1 MDIYDTYFEKLSE
14 KLKET
19 YNRRGFG
26 FDYFSNK
33 KDACDFVLSKIAKDN
48 IITFGGSMSISQVG
62 LFDAIKDGDYPNFF
76 NRSDKSIAKVAELK
90 AFESDVYLC
99 SANAITR
106 DGMVICI
113 DGNGNRVAAIAY
125 GPKRVYLIVGKN
137 KLANDA
143 SEALNRVRNVAA
155 AQNSIRFG
163 LDNPCAVDM
172 LCNEECELEKRLCSY
187 RLHLEKSYPE
197 GRIHIIFIDEDL
209 GF

>member
-1 MDIYDTYFEKLSE
+1 MEIYDTYFEKLSE
-14 KLKET
+14 NLKET

-26 FDYFSNK
+26 FDYFKNK
-33 KDACDFVLSKIAKDN
+33 EAACSFVLSKIDKDN
-48 IITFGGSMSISQVG
+48 IITFGGSMSVAQVG

-76 NRSDKSIAKVAELK
+76 NRNDKTLTKVAELK
-90 AFESDVYLC
+90 AFVADVYLC

-113 DGNGNRVAAIAY
+113 DGNGNRVAAITY
-125 GPKRVYLIVGKN
+125 GPKRVYMIVGKN
-137 KLANDA
+137 KLTVNAD
-143 SEALNRVRNVAA
+143 EALMRVRNVAA

-172 LCNEECELEKRLCSY
+172 LCNEECEIEKRLCSY
-187 RLHLEKSYPE
+187 RLHLEKSAPE
-197 GRIHIIFIDEDL
+197 GRIHIIFVDEDL